1 MLSLIQQILGKE
13 GMSEFLPQQQNSFLL
28 SLMTLSAYMI
38 SADGIVMQSELDYIS
53 RFLDDTYGADDRST
67 YMPLLHDL
75 LRSFQKETAT
85 TLDQKIE
92 HVCQDL
98 TESMTAEERR
108 MMVSYL
114 TQISL
119 ADKHKSNEEVSALSK
134 LGKWLNINTI
144 DL

>member
-53 RFLDDTYGADDRST
+53 RFLDETYGADDRRT

-98 TESMTAEERR
+98 TEPMTAEERR
-108 MMVSYL
+108 MMMSYL

>member
-53 RFLDDTYGADDRST
+53 RFLDETYGADDRRT

-85 TLDQKIE
+85 TLDRKIE

-108 MMVSYL
+108 MMMSYL